1 MRVHWHEGL
10 FLQPHHLQTMQ
21 RRLEADIRAAR
32 ALLSPYCFGIIESRL
47 SYDALADGRVELE
60 RLRAI
65 MPSGQEVFFP
75 EDANLPSLS
84 VKAELARGAGSLEVL
99 LAVPLWARSRANAF
113 RLGESAD
120 PRIKLLYIP
129 EEARDVADE
138 NSGENPQSMHIRK
151 VNARAVFKGDDVS
164 DMECLPLLRVMRASG
179 EDAGK
184 PRQDPE
190 FVPPCLLLRSSPVLH
205 DLGRDL
211 VAQLN
216 ASREQMRIKAATG
229 GLGLEVKWELT
240 MRLATLNRFCASL
253 PSHVEEGAIAPFQFY
268 LELRELLGELLA
280 LHPAESLFEC
290 RSYSHLDPLPAF
302 KELDHK
308 IRAEIRVSRAS
319 EPLRAAFAGDPGLLR
334 ATLEPQHF
342 EKPTG
347 YFLGIKTKVDR
358 TRLAL
363 YVTDGNKFKLM
374 PRSLELAAVFGIEL
388 KEENVPPLELP
399 AQSDL
404 HYFRVLP
411 ASTPQRWDQ
420 IKQDKAVSLVW
431 NKTDLDLSDA
441 AFTLFMTL
449 PT

>member
-1 MRVHWHEGL
+1 
-10 FLQPHHLQTMQ
+10 
-21 RRLEADIRAAR
+21 
-32 ALLSPYCFGIIESRL
+32 
-47 SYDALADGRVELE
+47 
-60 RLRAI
+60 
-65 MPSGQEVFFP
+65 
-75 EDANLPSLS
+75 
-84 VKAELARGAGSLEVL
+84 LEVL
-99 LAVPLWARSRANAF
+99 LAVPLWAKSRANAF

-129 EEARDVADE
+129 EEAREVADE
-138 NSGENPQSMHIRK
+138 NSGENPQSMHVRK
-151 VNARAVFKGDDVS
+151 VNARAVLKGDDLS
-164 DMECLPLLRVMRASG
+164 DMEFLPLLRVMRASG

-184 PRQDPE
+184 SRQDPE

-216 ASREQMRIKAATG
+216 ASREQLRIKAATG

-253 PSHVEEGAIAPFQFY
+253 PSHIEEGAITPFQFY

-280 LHPAESLFEC
+280 LHPAEGLFEC
-290 RSYSHLDPLPAF
+290 RSYSHLDPLPGF

-308 IRAEIRVSRAS
+308 IRAEIRVSRAA
-319 EPLRAAFAGDPGLLR
+319 EPLRAAFVGDPGLLR

-363 YVTDGNKFKLM
+363 YMTDGNKFKLM
-374 PRSLELAAVFGIEL
+374 PRSLELAAVFGMEL

-411 ASTPQRWDQ
+411 ASNQRRWDQ
-420 IKQDKAVSLVW
+420 IKQDKAISLVW